1 MGVCLHNTRQIVQFV
16 VGLEDARV
24 AVLLQEGK
32 KKKKKRGRGKYADN
46 AKCKELQTD
55 RAIEKER
62 NKCKRQ
68 KLEISM
74 AAVQFLHRLISD
86 SKDQR

>member
-1 MGVCLHNTRQIVQFV
+1 MGVCLHKTRQIVHFV

-32 KKKKKRGRGKYADN
+32 KRGGKGEYADN